1 MTSCRAWPGS
11 QETRPPQLRGPGSR
25 ARGPRE
31 TPASRAP
38 PASPRVGR
46 HRTLRFLRTPPPP
59 GSEGHGEGGG
69 RGRGWGGRSGRGEG
83 PLASRLLSPA
93 CPPRH
98 PPGPGR
104 AALARPPAEPGAGAG
119 PGSGCGLL
127 RPLRAPGPRCEASA
141 WPQVPP
147 LLAGAAVAA
156 GAHRSTFLSPA
167 KRVGAARAW
176 RAGGLACAGRGPR
189 AGRARGAGPES
200 RRTPHLRRAL
210 KPQGRERAWVWL
222 RTGSQVTEA
231 WPGKTEERE

>member
-31 TPASRAP
+31 PPGFARTPRVSPRRATPDTAFPEDPTPARPRRAT
-38 PASPRVGR
+38 ARVGAEVGVR
-46 HRTLRFLRTPPPP
+46 
-59 GSEGHGEGGG
+59 
-69 RGRGWGGRSGRGEG
+69 GRSGRGEG

-176 RAGGLACAGRGPR
+176 RAGGLACAGRGQR

-210 KPQGRERAWVWL
+210 KPQGREGVGVAQNR
-222 RTGSQVTEA
+222 Q
-231 WPGKTEERE
+231 PGD